1 MLRDWVSK
9 LNRAREEH
17 AKEGPPTE
25 RVTLGKKREVA
36 KSSAQ
41 KARARAQDAGSKL
54 KFLVGA
60 AVEEEEEEEPVKAD
74 EEREEVESRNE
85 SFDRKKRARRKGTR
99 DTKAA
104 GENAGWF
111 C

>member
-1 MLRDWVSK
+1 M
-9 LNRAREEH
+9 
-17 AKEGPPTE
+17 
-25 RVTLGKKREVA
+25 A

-60 AVEEEEEEEPVKAD
+60 AVKEEQQQVKAV
-74 EEREEVESRNE
+74 EEREEVESRND

>member
-1 MLRDWVSK
+1 M
-9 LNRAREEH
+9 
-17 AKEGPPTE
+17 
-25 RVTLGKKREVA
+25 
-36 KSSAQ
+36 
-41 KARARAQDAGSKL
+41 

-60 AVEEEEEEEPVKAD
+60 AVKEAEEQVKAG
-74 EEREEVESRNE
+74 EGREVVESRNE

-104 GENAGWF
+104 GEVGWF